1 MKHSDRSL
9 VLGCQ
14 AGDRQAWETL
24 ILRYE
29 RLIYGIALRSGLSED
44 DAADVFQTVCL
55 RLLENLEKLR
65 DDGHLKGWI
74 ILTTKHE
81 AWRVHRM
88 KRRQQVFTDAE
99 AEDSYEGIASHP
111 AQDPLPLEALIHLE
125 DEHMI
130 RMGID
135 ELGDNCQL
143 LLRLL
148 YHSDPPCSY
157 AQIAHQMNISEG
169 AIGPTRAR
177 CLQKLKKILI
187 GMGF

>member
-1 MKHSDRSL
+1 MR
-9 VLGCQ
+9 GCQ
-14 AGDRQAWETL
+14 SGDRQAWETL

-74 ILTTKHE
+74 ILTAKHE
-81 AWRVHRM
+81 AWRVHRL
-88 KRRQQVFTDAE
+88 KRRQQPFTE
-99 AEDSYEGIASHP
+99 ADSDDSPDGIAAQP
-111 AQDPLPLEALIHLE
+111 ATDPLPLDSLIHLE
-125 DEHMI
+125 EEQMI
-130 RMGID
+130 RVGIE
-135 ELGDNCQL
+135 ELGDNCQT

-148 YHSDPPCSY
+148 YHTDPPSTY
-157 AQIAHQMNISEG
+157 AEIARKMNISEG

-177 CLQKLKKILI
+177 CLQKLKKILLN
-187 GMGF
+187 MGF

>member
-1 MKHSDRSL
+1 MR
-9 VLGCQ
+9 GCQ
-14 AGDRQAWETL
+14 SGDRQAWETL

-74 ILTTKHE
+74 ILTAKHE
-81 AWRVHRM
+81 SWRVHRL
-88 KRRQQVFTDAE
+88 KRRQQSFS
-99 AEDSYEGIASHP
+99 DSETEETADGIASHP
-111 AQDPLPLEALIHLE
+111 ATDPLPLEALIHLE
-125 DEHMI
+125 EEQMI
-130 RMGID
+130 RMGI
-135 ELGDNCQL
+135 EEMGDNCRL

-148 YHSDPPCSY
+148 YHTDPPSTY
-157 AQIAHQMNISEG
+157 ADIARTMNISEG

-177 CLQKLKKILI
+177 CLQKLKKILLD
-187 GMGF
+187 MGF